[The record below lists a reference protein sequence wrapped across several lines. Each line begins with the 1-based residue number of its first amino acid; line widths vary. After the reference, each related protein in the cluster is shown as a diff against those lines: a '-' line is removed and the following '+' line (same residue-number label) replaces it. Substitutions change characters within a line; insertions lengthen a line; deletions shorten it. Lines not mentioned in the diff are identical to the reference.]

1 MWTIFKK
8 EFNQFFL
15 GFTAYLSALAFVIIS
30 TLFLWFFDNQFNV
43 FNTGNASLS
52 SFFFIGPWIF
62 MFMIPA
68 LTMKMIAE
76 EQNNGTLTWLFTLPI
91 KTNQII
97 IGKFLAVV
105 SIIIFCLFC
114 TSLFTFTLENFI
126 ISDQTLDYGT
136 IYDGYLGLFLL
147 GSLFA
152 AIGILTSSL
161 TKNQVMAY
169 VLAVFICFISYY
181 GFEGL
186 ASYNLLGSA
195 DYYVQ
200 KIGSYSHFQQFLK
213 GILDTRDLAYFII
226 LIAILLQASIINLQ
240 LKK

>member
-8 EFNQFFL
+8 EFNQFFF
-15 GFTAYLSALAFVIIS
+15 GFTAYLAAAAFILISA
-30 TLFLWFFDNQFNV
+30 LFLWFFDNQYNV
-43 FNTGNASLS
+43 FNIGNASLG
-52 SFFFIGPWIF
+52 SFFFIGPWIL

-76 EQNNGTLTWLFTLPI
+76 EQTNGTLLWLFTLPI
-91 KTNQII
+91 KSTEII
-97 IGKFLAVV
+97 LGKFFAVI
-105 SIIIFCLFC
+105 SILLFCLLSTF
-114 TSLFTFTLENFI
+114 LFVLTLENFI
-126 ISDQTLDYGT
+126 HADQTLDYGA
-136 IYDGYLGLFLL
+136 IYNGYFGLFLL
-147 GSLFA
+147 GSLFT

-161 TKNQVMAY
+161 SKNQVMAY
-169 VLAVFICFISYY
+169 VFAVVSCFFIYY

-200 KIGSYSHFQQFLK
+200 KIGSYSHYQQFLK
-213 GILDTRDLAYFII
+213 GILDTRDLGYFLII
-226 LIAILLQASIINLQ
+226 IALLLQFANINLQ

>member
-76 EQNNGTLTWLFTLPI
+76 EQNNGTLLWLFTLPI
-91 KTNQII
+91 KINQII
-97 IGKFLAVV
+97 IGKFLAVL
-105 SIIIFCLFC
+105 SIIIFSLLC

-126 ISDQTLDYGT
+126 ITDQRLDYGT
-136 IYDGYLGLFLL
+136 IYNGYLGLFLL

-169 VLAVFICFISYY
+169 VLAVFICFICYY

-213 GILDTRDLAYFII
+213 GILDTRDLAYFIL

>member
-1 MWTIFKK
+1 
-8 EFNQFFL
+8 
-15 GFTAYLSALAFVIIS
+15 
-30 TLFLWFFDNQFNV
+30 
-43 FNTGNASLS
+43 
-52 SFFFIGPWIF
+52 
-62 MFMIPA
+62 
-68 LTMKMIAE
+68 MKMIAE

-226 LIAILLQASIINLQ
+226 LIAVLLQASIINLQ

>member
-8 EFNQFFL
+8 EFSQFFL
-15 GFTAYLSALAFVIIS
+15 GFTAYISTLAFVIVS
-30 TLFLWFFDNQFNV
+30 ALFLWFFDNQFNV

-52 SFFFIGPWIF
+52 SFFFIAPWIF
-62 MFMIPA
+62 LFMVPA

-76 EQNNGTLTWLFTLPI
+76 EQANGTLLWLFTLPI
-91 KTNQII
+91 KTHQII
-97 IGKFLAVV
+97 WGKFFAVV
-105 SIIIFCLFC
+105 SIILFCLLGTF
-114 TSLFTFTLENFI
+114 LFTITLENFI
-126 ISDQTLDYGT
+126 LTDQSLDYGT
-136 IYDGYLGLFLL
+136 IYNGYLGLFLL

-161 TKNQVMAY
+161 TNNQVMAY
-169 VLAVFICFISYY
+169 VFAVLACFIIYY

-200 KIGSYSHFQQFLK
+200 KIGSYSHYQQFLK
-213 GILDTRDLAYFII
+213 GILDTRDLAYFVII
-226 LIAILLQASIINLQ
+226 IGILLQVSIINLQ
-240 LKK
+240 IKK

>member
-52 SFFFIGPWIF
+52 SFFFIAPWIF

-76 EQNNGTLTWLFTLPI
+76 EQNNGTLLWLFTLPI
-91 KTNQII
+91 KINQII
-97 IGKFLAVV
+97 LGKFLAVV
-105 SIIIFCLFC
+105 SVILFCLFS
-114 TSLFTFTLENFI
+114 TFLFTSTLENFI
-126 ISDQTLDYGT
+126 LSDQSLDYGA
-136 IYDGYLGLFLL
+136 IYNGYFGVFLL
-147 GSLFA
+147 GCLFA
-152 AIGILTSSL
+152 SIGVFTSSI

-200 KIGSYSHFQQFLK
+200 KVGSYSHYQQFLK
-213 GILDTRDLAYFII
+213 GILDTRDLGYFIL
-226 LIAILLQASIINLQ
+226 LIAVFIQISIINLQ

>member
-15 GFTAYLSALAFVIIS
+15 GFTAYLAAFAFIFIS
-30 TLFLWFFDNQFNV
+30 TLFLWFFNNQFNV

-52 SFFFIGPWIF
+52 SFFFIAPWIF

-76 EQNNGTLTWLFTLPI
+76 EQNNGTLLWLFTLPI
-91 KTNQII
+91 KINQIVW
-97 IGKFLAVV
+97 GKFFAVL
-105 SIIIFCLFC
+105 SIVIFCLLGTF
-114 TSLFTFTLENFI
+114 LFTLTLENFI
-126 ISDQTLDYGT
+126 ISDQSLDYGT
-136 IYDGYLGLFLL
+136 IYNGYLGLFLL
-147 GSLFA
+147 GSLFS

-161 TKNQVMAY
+161 SKNQVMAY
-169 VLAVFICFISYY
+169 VFAVFICFISYY

-200 KIGSYSHFQQFLK
+200 KIGSYSHYQQFLK
-213 GILDTRDLAYFII
+213 GILDTRDLAYFVVII
-226 LIAILLQASIINLQ
+226 ALLLQATIINLH

>member
-8 EFNQFFL
+8 EFNQFFF

-52 SFFFIGPWIF
+52 SFYFIAPWIF

-76 EQNNGTLTWLFTLPI
+76 EQNNGTLLWLFTLPI
-91 KTNQII
+91 KINHII
-97 IGKFLAVV
+97 LGKFLAVL
-105 SIIIFCLFC
+105 SIIIFCLLA
-114 TSLFTFTLENFI
+114 TSLFTSTLENFI
-126 ISDQTLDYGT
+126 ISDQSLDYGT
-136 IYDGYLGLFLL
+136 IYNGYLGLFLL
-147 GSLFA
+147 GALFT
-152 AIGILTSSL
+152 AIGILTSSF

-169 VLAVFICFISYY
+169 VIAVFICFISYY

-200 KIGSYSHFQQFLK
+200 KIGSYSHYQQFLK
-213 GILDTRDLAYFII
+213 GILDTRDLAYFIL
-226 LIAILLQASIINLQ
+226 LIALLLQGAIINLQ

>member
-76 EQNNGTLTWLFTLPI
+76 EQNNGTLLWLFTLPI
-91 KTNQII
+91 KINQVV

-105 SIIIFCLFC
+105 SIIIFCLLC

>member
-76 EQNNGTLTWLFTLPI
+76 EQNNGTLLWLFTLPI
-91 KTNQII
+91 KINQII
-97 IGKFLAVV
+97 IGKFLAIL
-105 SIIIFCLFC
+105 SIIIFSLLC
-114 TSLFTFTLENFI
+114 TSLFTITLENFI
-126 ISDQTLDYGT
+126 ITDQRLDYGT
-136 IYDGYLGLFLL
+136 IYNGYLGLFLL

>member
-8 EFNQFFL
+8 EFSQFFL
-15 GFTAYLSALAFVIIS
+15 GFTAYLSALAFVLVS
-30 TLFLWFFDNQFNV
+30 ALFLWFFDNQFNV

-52 SFFFIGPWIF
+52 SFFFIAPWIF
-62 MFMIPA
+62 LFMVPA

-76 EQNNGTLTWLFTLPI
+76 EQTNGTLLWLFTLPI
-91 KTNQII
+91 KTYQII
-97 IGKFLAVV
+97 LGKFLAVL
-105 SIIIFCLFC
+105 SIIIFCLLGTF
-114 TSLFTFTLENFI
+114 LFTLTLENFI
-126 ISDQTLDYGT
+126 LSDQSLDYGA
-136 IYDGYLGLFLL
+136 IYNGYFGLFLL

-169 VLAVFICFISYY
+169 VFAVLSCFIIYY

-195 DYYVQ
+195 DYYVK
-200 KIGSYSHFQQFLK
+200 KIGSYSHYQQFLK
-213 GILDTRDLAYFII
+213 GILDTRDLAYFVVII
-226 LIAILLQASIINLQ
+226 GILLQVSIINLQ
-240 LKK
+240 IKK

>member
-76 EQNNGTLTWLFTLPI
+76 EQNNGTLIWLFTLPI
-91 KTNQII
+91 KINQVV

-105 SIIIFCLFC
+105 SIIIFCLLC